1 MFLWIS
7 LQRQGKQKTNKW
19 DYINLKS
26 FFTVKE
32 IIIKTQKQPT
42 ELGKIF
48 INHIPDKGLISK
60 LYKQLIQ
67 LKKTPNNWF
76 KNGQRKRNKTEKWAE
91 DLSRHFSKGYK
102 QMPKRHRKWCSTS
115 LLEKWKSKSQWDT
128 TSYLLKWL
136 LSKRQQVLEGTWRK
150 DNLCALLAGMCSYY
164 RKQYGDYFKTLE

>member
-1 MFLWIS
+1 MSLLSNTLSRFVIAFLSRSKCLFRAAVTICCDFGAQENKICCCLPFFSIYVWC
-7 LQRQGKQKTNKW
+7 LLRQKKQKKW

-76 KNGQRKRNKTEKWAE
+76 KNGQRTWVDIFLN
-91 DLSRHFSKGYK
+91 
-102 QMPKRHRKWCSTS
+102 
-115 LLEKWKSKSQWDT
+115 DT
-128 TSYLLKWL
+128 N
-136 LSKRQQVLEGTWRK
+136 RCPRGTGN
-150 DNLCALLAGMCSYY
+150 DAQHHY
-164 RKQYGDYFKTLE
+164 